1 MYSVYVSLSW
11 SLSGLSVLSLKPLSL
26 SESISLWSLMYLL
39 NLTFCLCLS
48 VFFLYGVVSLLSL
61 KPPTLINY
69 NFKLYLG
76 MVNARIMFQYK
87 RFPSSDALATL
98 PYRSGWAEGI
108 YGMEL
113 IKSLNVFLI
122 LLFNIRLQSL
132 PDCSRCPGKKIP
144 SYATPYNDNVD
155 I

>member
-1 MYSVYVSLSW
+1 
-11 SLSGLSVLSLKPLSL
+11 
-26 SESISLWSLMYLL
+26 
-39 NLTFCLCLS
+39 
-48 VFFLYGVVSLLSL
+48 
-61 KPPTLINY
+61 
-69 NFKLYLG
+69 LG

-87 RFPSSDALATL
+87 RFPASDALATL

-122 LLFNIRLQSL
+122 LLFNIRLQLL